1 MVWTAFR
8 LWHGGGAC
16 ILGSSRA
23 FDTLPEPSGR
33 GECNAGSSGFCNEIF
48 LYALGDSSVG
58 ELCCDRSGSGLLYV
72 SEEQE
77 RFSQQY
83 PGTVIRRKNDKR
95 MAGKTCGYS
104 GGFCYRGRYR
114 NVPGAWD
121 DAN

>member
-8 LWHGGGAC
+8 LWHGVGLVFWGVAEP
-16 ILGSSRA
+16 LTHYLNPVGVESA
-23 FDTLPEPSGR
+23 TPEAADFAMKS
-33 GECNAGSSGFCNEIF
+33 FF
-48 LYALGDSSVG
+48 MHWGDSSVG

-104 GGFCYRGRYR
+104 GGFLLPWQ
-114 NVPGAWD
+114 VS
-121 DAN
+121 